1 MCAYAQDAHMQY
13 PQTETPNFAC
23 GCWFSVSCLMP
34 FKTLAQLLLQCSVI
48 QGLKMKLKIP
58 QTTGKKRT
66 KTIPTFQS
74 HQVEKVHVNR
84 NTKAMCFFS
93 YIHMLF
99 FFFFL
104 LFISLRSNQNWSEQ
118 YGTLRT
124 NSAVNRAFGRM
135 QLRIKEG
142 GKYRG
147 HTIPRYQRNPTHA
160 HFEGTSD
167 PCELHRPCVGRT
179 SLNEALSIYPH
190 NIVLISHCCLCNK
203 SKFQICTHTIFSLL
217 EPQMK

>member
-135 QLRIKEG
+135 QLRALRREGNTEATQYLGTKE
-142 GKYRG
+142 
-147 HTIPRYQRNPTHA
+147 IPLMPTLRA
-160 HFEGTSD
+160 RVVLVNCTD
-167 PCELHRPCVGRT
+167 PV
-179 SLNEALSIYPH
+179 
-190 NIVLISHCCLCNK
+190 
-203 SKFQICTHTIFSLL
+203 
-217 EPQMK
+217 